1 MRPEARRPTL
11 HHQLIARSIHL
22 DAMIVDA
29 LILSLRLQSPEFDI
43 REMNARHSTNHGDT
57 KPTDESIY
65 SVISP
70 D

>member
-1 MRPEARRPTL
+1 
-11 HHQLIARSIHL
+11 
-22 DAMIVDA
+22 MIVDA